1 LGVERVQLTRRIEN
15 LKNQVGQDEAEDVPV
30 DASRAA
36 EEALSLK
43 SDSSAVAGKA
53 RERLSKAAKSDIF
66 REVVLAAAREERRN
80 QELEHAEK
88 SATKPSQRNTSP
100 STSIPSR
107 PKGA

>member
-1 LGVERVQLTRRIEN
+1 M
-15 LKNQVGQDEAEDVPV
+15 GQDEAEDVPV

-36 EEALSLK
+36 EEALSIK
-43 SDSSAVAGKA
+43 TERPVVAGKA

-88 SATKPSQRNTSP
+88 IATITSPEAASP
-100 STSIPSR
+100 STSLPSR